1 MIGRYEAGGA
11 APDVNL
17 LGRIAS
23 YLRMEQ
29 FNVNG
34 YQFAVRPQTES
45 PGPDTSEQFRLAFD
59 KEHVYTG
66 ATLRITPTRLNLTIT
81 AFAAE
86 PQKSQRADNKVQ
98 VS

>member
-11 APDVNL
+11 DSGCQPPWAHRFVSTDGTIQCERLPV
-17 LGRIAS
+17 RREAS
-23 YLRMEQ
+23 M
-29 FNVNG
+29 
-34 YQFAVRPQTES
+34 ES

-81 AFAAE
+81 AIAAE